1 MEHDETALSFL
12 EQWAARIPG
21 LVRTGPRQWKLPAVS
36 DVSFPESGHAA
47 LAEIEEGSYWFNH
60 RNNVIAAVVRNFP
73 PSGPIFDIGGG
84 NGYVSLGL
92 ARAGFDCVVV
102 EPGSSGAANAAAR
115 GFPVIAAP
123 FQDLA
128 IGDATLGAAGLFD
141 VLEHI
146 EDDATALANIYRVL
160 KPGGR
165 LYLAVPAHQLLW
177 SEEDV
182 FAGHFRRY
190 SLSAL
195 RRRVEKAGFTVEY
208 GSYFFAA
215 LLAPIFLLRALPARL
230 GLARNHGQ
238 ENAARDHALPRSI
251 AWYFQTSF
259 ARELKKFSAGKKS
272 PVGASC
278 FLVARKP

>member
-1 MEHDETALSFL
+1 MESNAIALSFL
-12 EQWAARIPG
+12 EKWTPRVPG
-21 LVRTGPRQWKLPAVS
+21 LVRIGPRQWELPS
-36 DVSFPESGHAA
+36 MSGVSFPEGGHAV

-60 RNNVIAAVVRNFP
+60 RNAVIAAAVRNFP
-73 PSGPIFDIGGG
+73 PDGPIFDIGGG
-84 NGYVSLGL
+84 NGYVSVGLG
-92 ARAGFDCVVV
+92 RAGFDCVVI
-102 EPGSSGAANAAAR
+102 EPGPRGGANAAAR
-115 GFPVIAAP
+115 GFPVIRAA
-123 FQDLA
+123 FQDLV
-128 IGDATLGAAGLFD
+128 IGDGTLSAAGLFD

-146 EDDATALANIYRVL
+146 ENDAAALANLYRVL

-177 SEEDV
+177 SDEDV

-195 RRRVEKAGFTVEY
+195 RQRVEAAGFTVEY

-215 LLAPIFLLRALPARL
+215 LLAPIFMLRALPARL
-230 GLARNHGQ
+230 GLGRKPGQ
-238 ENAARDHALPRSI
+238 EGAARDHSLPTILAEFFHRS
-251 AWYFQTSF
+251 F
-259 ARELKKFSAGKKS
+259 RLELKKIAAGKKS

>member
-1 MEHDETALSFL
+1 MQGGDLRFV
-12 EQWAARIPG
+12 EQWTANVPG
-21 LVRTGPRQWKLPAVS
+21 LVRTGPRQWELPAAS
-36 DVSFPESGHAA
+36 GVSFPESGHAA
-47 LAEIEEGSYWFNH
+47 LVQIEEDSYWFNH
-60 RNNVIAAVVRNFP
+60 RNNVIAAAVRNFP
-73 PSGPIFDIGGG
+73 PNGPIFDIGGG

-102 EPGSSGAANAAAR
+102 EPGPSGAANAAAR

-123 FQDLA
+123 FQDLI
-128 IGDATLGAAGLFD
+128 IGDATLSAAGLFD

-146 EDDATALANIYRVL
+146 EDDAAALANLHRVL

-177 SEEDV
+177 SDEDV

-190 SLSAL
+190 SLSDL

-230 GLARNHGQ
+230 GLGRKPGRDG
-238 ENAARDHALPRSI
+238 AARDHALPAGIRGI
-251 AWYFQTSF
+251 FEASF
-259 ARELKKFSAGKKS
+259 SRELKNFSAGEES
-272 PVGASC
+272 TFGASC
-278 FLVARKP
+278 FLIARKP

>member
-1 MEHDETALSFL
+1 MERRNLTFV
-12 EQWAARIPG
+12 EQWAAKIPG
-21 LVRTGPRQWKLPAVS
+21 LVRTGLRQWELPGVS
-36 DVSFPESGHAA
+36 GVSFPESGHAV

-60 RNNVIAAVVRNFP
+60 RNSVIAAAVCNFP

-84 NGYVSLGL
+84 NGYVSVGL

-102 EPGSSGAANAAAR
+102 EPGPSGGANAAAR
-115 GFPVIAAP
+115 GFPVITAP

-128 IGDATLGAAGLFD
+128 IGDATLSAAGLFD

-146 EDDATALANIYRVL
+146 EDDAAALTNLHRVL
-160 KPGGR
+160 KPGGK

-177 SEEDV
+177 SDEDI

-190 SLSAL
+190 SLPTL

-230 GLARNHGQ
+230 GLARSHGQ
-238 ENAARDHALPRSI
+238 EKAARDHTLPPSVAGI
-251 AWYFQTSF
+251 FEASF
-259 ARELKKFSAGKKS
+259 ARELKNFSAGKELH
-272 PVGASC
+272 VGASC
-278 FLVARKP
+278 FLIARKS